1 MLNIQLP
8 GSETDNTH
16 ETLLLPTDSLQYY
29 TETSL
34 TFHIQNEAL
43 FDGHFQ
49 GVMRDTASKLFA
61 RLPERSLEVEESW
74 QRVGPVL
81 VMFVAGQQDVI
92 QYLGQRSTNPL
103 AWRCRVLLVPN
114 YLHIQGVI
122 AVCLTHNFLLL
133 ALQQWEGGSH
143 IEGDTRRLL
152 GEKEWKM

>member
-61 RLPERSLEVEESW
+61 RLPERSLEVEES
-74 QRVGPVL
+74 
-81 VMFVAGQQDVI
+81 
-92 QYLGQRSTNPL
+92 
-103 AWRCRVLLVPN
+103 
-114 YLHIQGVI
+114 
-122 AVCLTHNFLLL
+122 
-133 ALQQWEGGSH
+133 
-143 IEGDTRRLL
+143 
-152 GEKEWKM
+152 